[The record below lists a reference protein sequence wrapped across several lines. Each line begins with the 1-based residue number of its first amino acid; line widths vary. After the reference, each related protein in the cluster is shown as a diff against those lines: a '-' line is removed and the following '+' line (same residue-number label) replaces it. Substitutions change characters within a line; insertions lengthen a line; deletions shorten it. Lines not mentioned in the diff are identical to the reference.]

1 MNARARRRFD
11 LNIWNNLA
19 QFKSTLNFA
28 PPEIVGNAVADPLW
42 RRAVAAAA
50 RCAACGPSPCARRP
64 SRTLRSATRPGAP
77 RARTVFRACPVRS
90 SADACVV
97 RVESADNHPQ
107 RPSAVF
113 SGLSARDA
121 WPAMRT
127 RTHGAACSRPAGA
140 ASSVRAARVPRVRG
154 GSRDAGVAGARG
166 SRAMLERRAP
176 VRLRRR
182 RPIVPPRSTK
192 RTACRASAARRSSS
206 PAFRRARTAVA
217 LSPLSSTLS
226 SLVR

>member
-64 SRTLRSATRPGAP
+64 SRTLRSATRPGVP

-107 RPSAVF
+107 RSSAVF

-127 RTHGAACSRPAGA
+127 RARGAACSRPAGA
-140 ASSVRAARVPRVRG
+140 AASVRG

-166 SRAMLERRAP
+166 IRAMLERRAP

-192 RTACRASAARRSSS
+192 RTACRASAARRASS
-206 PAFRRARTAVA
+206 PAFRRARAAVA

>member
-64 SRTLRSATRPGAP
+64 SRTLRSATRPGVP

-107 RPSAVF
+107 RSSAVF
-113 SGLSARDA
+113 RRATPGPPCVRGRMAQHVRGLPGRRRACA
-121 WPAMRT
+121 AAAVMQVWPARAGFE
-127 RTHGAACSRPAGA
+127 RCSSA
-140 ASSVRAARVPRVRG
+140 
-154 GSRDAGVAGARG
+154 
-166 SRAMLERRAP
+166 ERRAP

-192 RTACRASAARRSSS
+192 RTACRASAARRASS
-206 PAFRRARTAVA
+206 PAFRRARAAVA
-217 LSPLSSTLS
+217 LSPFSSTLS